1 MGGVYKT
8 ISCRSD
14 ECLVSSTSGIVVN
27 PESRDRVTFG
37 GEQLRQRTSKFSS
50 TQSFLICE

>member
-50 TQSFLICE
+50 TQSFLTCE